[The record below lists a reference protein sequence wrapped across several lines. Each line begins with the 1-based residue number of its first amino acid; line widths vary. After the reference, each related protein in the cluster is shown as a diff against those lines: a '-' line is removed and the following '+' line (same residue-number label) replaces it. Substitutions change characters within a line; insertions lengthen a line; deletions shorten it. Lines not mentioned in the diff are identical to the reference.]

1 MYLHLFASE
10 TAISDTLLR
19 LLEQNIDLH
28 EHYIVFGLGKS
39 HPNQRNYEGQL
50 IDRIFHLK
58 DIRNICKIISL
69 IKKAQWI
76 YFHFLAYDPTLFY
89 WFLNRKRLH
98 TSTWII
104 WGADVYAF
112 QKSNNSFRTKLY
124 ELVRKKI
131 IPDFPEVASLVKEDY
146 EVVRRVY
153 NTNPHY
159 IPIIYPAPVNS
170 DLMNSLPLKKP
181 QNTYK
186 ILIGNSAD
194 QSNKHLEILNLLRKF
209 RNEKIKIFCPLSY
222 GGTIEYIKKVNLEG
236 SQIFDEKFTVIK
248 EMMNPAKYA
257 DFLSEMDIVVMNH
270 DRQQGL
276 GNIMASLFLGKKV
289 YLRSDT
295 TSFHFLTQ
303 NGCKIESV
311 SDLKNAKFSDLIN
324 FTDVLSINRSI
335 MEEMLSEEYAMKRWE
350 ELFKRHQSD
359 KCN

>member
-28 EHYIVFGLGKS
+28 EHYFVFGLGKS
-39 HPNQRNYEGQL
+39 HPIKRKYEGQL
-50 IDRIFHLK
+50 IDRIFQLK
-58 DIRNICKIISL
+58 DIRNFFKIIRL
-69 IKKAQWI
+69 IKKAKWI

-89 WFLNRKRLH
+89 WFLNRKRLNS
-98 TSTWII
+98 STWII

-112 QKSNNSFRTKLY
+112 QKSNNSFRTKFY
-124 ELVRKKI
+124 EHFRRKI

-146 EVVRRVY
+146 EVVKRVY
-153 NTNPHY
+153 NTNQQY
-159 IPIIYPAPVNS
+159 LPIIYPAPVNS
-170 DLMNSLPLKKP
+170 DLMNSIPVKVP

-194 QSNKHLEILNLLRKF
+194 PSNKHLEILYLLEKF
-209 RNEKIKIFCPLSY
+209 STENIKIYCPLSY
-222 GGTIEYIKKVNLEG
+222 GGTIEYIDKVIFEG
-236 SQIFDEKFTVIK
+236 TQIFGEKFTVVK
-248 EMMNPAKYA
+248 EMMDPAKYA

-289 YLRSDT
+289 YLKSDT

-303 NGCKIESV
+303 NGCKVESV
-311 SDLKNAKFSDLIN
+311 NDLKNAKFSDLIN
-324 FTDVLSINRSI
+324 FTNVLSINRSI
-335 MEEMLSEEYAMKRWE
+335 MQEMLSEEYAMNLWK
-350 ELFKRHQSD
+350 ELFKRHKSD